1 MKAKIN
7 DLLGALKAAREAKG
21 MTQEQT
27 AHACE
32 MTLNNYARI
41 ERGDT
46 GTTVRT
52 LQKIADTLDLRL
64 VLTANRINRV

>member
-1 MKAKIN
+1 MKTKET
-7 DLLGALKAAREAKG
+7 LLSALKAAREAKG
-21 MTQEQT
+21 LTQEQT
-27 AHACE
+27 AHACG

-46 GTTVRT
+46 GTTVST

>member
-1 MKAKIN
+1 MKKTGN
-7 DLLGALKAAREAKG
+7 LLFALKSAREAKG
-21 MTQEQT
+21 LTQEQT
-27 AHACE
+27 ARACG

-46 GTTVRT
+46 GTTVST

-64 VLTANRINRV
+64 VLTAK

>member
-1 MKAKIN
+1 MKTDK
-7 DLLGALKAAREAKG
+7 LLQVLKTAREAKG

-27 AHACE
+27 AHACG

-64 VLTANRINRV
+64 VLTAK

>member
-1 MKAKIN
+1 MKTDKF
-7 DLLGALKAAREAKG
+7 LQVLKAAREAKG
-21 MTQEQT
+21 LTQEQT
-27 AHACE
+27 ARACG

-64 VLTANRINRV
+64 VLTAK

>member
-1 MKAKIN
+1 MKTDKF
-7 DLLGALKAAREAKG
+7 LQSLKAAREAKG

-27 AHACE
+27 AHACG

-64 VLTANRINRV
+64 VLTAK

>member
-1 MKAKIN
+1 MLEVMKSKTN
-7 DLLGALKAAREAKG
+7 NLLGALKSAREAKG

-27 AHACE
+27 AHACG

-46 GTTVRT
+46 GTTVHT

-64 VLTANRINRV
+64 VLTAKE

>member
-1 MKAKIN
+1 MKKSTT
-7 DLLGALKAAREAKG
+7 LLDQLKAARMKKG
-21 MTQEQT
+21 YSQEQT
-27 AHACE
+27 AHACG

-46 GTTVRT
+46 GTTVNT

-64 VLTANRINRV
+64 VLTAK

>member
-1 MKAKIN
+1 MKTDKF
-7 DLLGALKAAREAKG
+7 LQVLKTTREAKG

-27 AHACE
+27 ARACG

-46 GTTVRT
+46 GTTVHT

-64 VLTANRINRV
+64 VLTAK

>member
-1 MKAKIN
+1 MKTDKF
-7 DLLGALKAAREAKG
+7 LQVLKSAREAKG

-27 AHACE
+27 AHACG

-64 VLTANRINRV
+64 VLTAK

>member
-1 MKAKIN
+1 MKKTRN
-7 DLLGALKAAREAKG
+7 LLSALKAAREAKG

-27 AHACE
+27 ARACG

-46 GTTVRT
+46 GTTVST

-64 VLTANRINRV
+64 ALVAK

>member
-1 MKAKIN
+1 MKKAGN
-7 DLLGALKAAREAKG
+7 LLSALKAAREAKE

-27 AHACE
+27 AHACG
-32 MTLNNYARI
+32 MTTNNYARI

>member
-1 MKAKIN
+1 MRKQET
-7 DLLGALKAAREAKG
+7 LLSALKAAREVKG

-27 AHACE
+27 AHACGI
-32 MTLNNYARI
+32 TLNNYARI

-64 VLTANRINRV
+64 VLTAKSINRV

>member
-1 MKAKIN
+1 MRKKET
-7 DLLGALKAAREAKG
+7 LLSVLKAAREAKG

-27 AHACE
+27 ARACG

-46 GTTVRT
+46 GTTVST

-64 VLTANRINRV
+64 VLTAK